1 VIHSLFVWH
10 THPSLHRQSPSTRL
24 ARHSLIALIALT
36 IAALSFAAYADNFKM
51 SCDVQGT
58 IAAMQDKELAPS
70 RMTLEI
76 ESIGNNIFM
85 HLIGA
90 KPYEMKLSTL
100 TTKVFVG
107 TNLTNAKHLG
117 VRTKNKETNQEGQLV
132 IDQKTVGLSGYND
145 IEFLGKPVRLTL
157 TGTCILPN

>member
-1 VIHSLFVWH
+1 MVVRFFKDWHAHQSL
-10 THPSLHRQSPSTRL
+10 T
-24 ARHSLIALIALT
+24 ALT
-36 IAALSFAAYADNFKM
+36 CVALSFAACADNFKM

-76 ESIGNNIFM
+76 ETIGNNIF
-85 HLIGA
+85 LRLTGA

-100 TTKVFVG
+100 ATKVFVG
-107 TNLTNAKHLG
+107 ANLTNAKHLG

-145 IEFLGKPVRLTL
+145 IEFQGKPVRLTL